1 MRQVVETIAR
11 ATAALLLAGI
21 AATCVCAQDEI
32 VLTAKSRVFP
42 AIGPGFKAV
51 KRDGAGN
58 SYVLTAPGASVSV
71 FDAAG
76 KLLRQVPSYA
86 ADAGPKS
93 EELRAIRFGEDMDVD
108 AKGAIYVADR
118 GANAVKI
125 WGPDGSARMFAVNA
139 PMSIAVLSE
148 GEVAVSTLQGPHL
161 VTVFDDHGKVVREIG
176 APEEI
181 ATRGELNRFLNI
193 GRLSRDAQ
201 EHLYYGFDYLPEP
214 TVRQFDRQGYA
225 SGEIRVTTVDVMPRA
240 QAVRRE
246 IEKQEK
252 RGDAPSLKRVMT
264 AVGVDPAT
272 GEVWIALENVLHRFD
287 RDGNRRN
294 SYRIYT
300 PEGAR
305 LEATSILV
313 EPGRLLIGGDPIG
326 VYDFDRP
333 DRDRSGKPK
342 FEE

>member
-1 MRQVVETIAR
+1 MRQGVKTIAR
-11 ATAALLLAGI
+11 ATAALWLAGI
-21 AATCVCAQDEI
+21 AATCVCPQDEI
-32 VLTAKSRVFP
+32 ILTAKNRVFP
-42 AIGPGFKAV
+42 AIGPGFKAI
-51 KRDGAGN
+51 KRDGAGKF
-58 SYVLTAPGASVSV
+58 YVLTAPGASVSV

-76 KLLRQVPSYA
+76 KPLRQVPSYA
-86 ADAGPKS
+86 AGAGPKA

-108 AKGAIYVADR
+108 AKGAVYVADR

-125 WGPDGSARMFAVNA
+125 WGADGSARMFAVNA
-139 PMSIAVLSE
+139 PVSIAVLSD

-181 ATRGELNRFLNI
+181 AARGELNRFLNI

-201 EHLYYGFDYLPEP
+201 DHLYYGFDFLPEP

-252 RGDAPSLKRVMT
+252 RGDAPSLKRVLT

-287 RDGNRRN
+287 RDGNRRS

-305 LEATSILV
+305 IEATSILV